1 MAEPFRYPHRVTYAD
16 CTVGNHIYHSR
27 YLDLLEAAR
36 GEFLRSLGTTVFELQ
51 EADCI
56 FPVIE
61 ARLHYKFPARYD
73 DLLTIEVW
81 VTAMAKVR
89 LNFGHRILNQD
100 GKLILEAETFH
111 VCTSRE
117 EKPKRLPEEMSQKL
131 KPYSIP
137 EPNHI
142 ASARD

>member
-1 MAEPFRYPHRVTYAD
+1 MAELFRYPYRVTYAD

-36 GEFLRSLGTTVFELQ
+36 GEFLRSLGPTVLELQ
-51 EADCI
+51 NADCI

-61 ARLHYKFPARYD
+61 ARLRYKYPSRYD

-81 VTAMAKVR
+81 VTAIEKVR
-89 LNFGHRILNQD
+89 LNFGHRILNQND
-100 GKLILEAETFH
+100 KLLLEAETFH

-117 EKPKRLPEEMSQKL
+117 DKPKRLPEEMAEKL
-131 KPYSIP
+131 KPYSKLQAADNAKEIV
-137 EPNHI
+137 
-142 ASARD
+142 

>member
-1 MAEPFRYPHRVTYAD
+1 MAELFCYKHRVTYAE
-16 CTVGNHIYHSR
+16 CTVGDHIYHSR

-36 GEFLRSLGTTVFELQ
+36 GEFMRSLGRPVLELQ
-51 EADCI
+51 DADCI

-81 VTAMAKVR
+81 VTAIEKVR
-89 LNFGHRILNQD
+89 LNFGHRILNQG

-117 EKPKRLPEEMSQKL
+117 DKPKRLPEELAEKL
-131 KPYSIP
+131 KPYLNTAIVNDSKKKL
-137 EPNHI
+137 
-142 ASARD
+142 